1 MTDREKPDLST
12 IEPLGRVPDA
22 DDEPDTEAAVTR
34 AGGTAAAIP
43 GSGPAVSV
51 QSDPGG
57 RGPDAEPKTSPETD
71 AQLEQ
76 LRRG

>member
-1 MTDREKPDLST
+1 MTEREKPDLST

-22 DDEPDTEAAVTR
+22 DDGRTAAAVT
-34 AGGTAAAIP
+34 
-43 GSGPAVSV
+43 GSPPAVSV
-51 QSDPGG
+51 EPDADG
-57 RGPDAEPKTSPETD
+57 RQREAEPKTSPETD